1 MRNILWRFSRMDINE
16 ILRKMTLE
24 EKAALVSGTDFM
36 YTNPIPRLGL
46 KSVRMSDGPHG
57 LRVQTEAGDNGVSQS
72 EPATCFP
79 TAVTLAS
86 TFNTA
91 YVRAVGEAI
100 GREAEHY
107 GVDVLL
113 GPGVNIKRN
122 PLAGRNFEYYSEDP
136 HLAGKLGAAFVMGVQ
151 SRGVDVAVKH
161 FALNN
166 SENFR
171 FMGDSVCDERAAR
184 EIYLKPFEIVVKE
197 ANPGTVMSSYNKV
210 NGTYASENRWLL
222 TDVLRGEWG
231 FGGAVMTDW
240 GGTHDRIEMLKSGLD
255 IEMPGDT
262 DICRKWICDAVKD
275 GTLDESV
282 LDTAVKNILTLA
294 AKHEGRVK
302 KNVKFE
308 LNRHL
313 AEKVA
318 TDGAV
323 LMKNDGILP
332 LRADGEYMVVGE
344 LFEKPR
350 YQGSGSSMINPTAL
364 VTPKDAFDSR
374 KIKYEYAKG
383 YRENKPE
390 PDAQLMDEAVA
401 KAEKFDTVL
410 AFIGLTDYVESE
422 GCDRENM
429 YLPENQLALID
440 ALIKSGKRV
449 CIVTYGGAPYEMPFA
464 DDVAAILNMYL
475 PGQECGG
482 STAALLFGELS
493 PSGRLAE
500 TWPISYSDV
509 PFGDSFG
516 KSQVEVYRES
526 VFVGYRYY
534 TTANKKV
541 RFPFGHGLSYT
552 TFEYSDMSVKQDGE
566 GVTVGVTVKNTGKR
580 IGGEV
585 VQLYVAAPI
594 SDIYKPSRELRAFD
608 KVYLKPDEATRVEL
622 FVPYEALRYWDIKKK
637 RYVLEDGDYTFM
649 ISKNACDVILSR
661 EVNIDGECEDS
672 PYTDKVGTAYS
683 LLAFKAIDDALFE
696 EMSSLKIP
704 ALPPKKPIVMESR
717 FTDLKETFVGKILY
731 SAVLSVARKDMKAA
745 KKLPEGKDRDNK
757 IKGAIFMERILDS
770 NSLTTMSMAAG
781 KQFPYNFAEGFMHL
795 ANGKIFKGAKCF
807 LTKIKAPALP
817 KEKENE

>member
-1 MRNILWRFSRMDINE
+1 MDINE
-16 ILRKMTLE
+16 ILSKMTLE

-36 YTNPIPRLGL
+36 YTNPIARLGV

-57 LRVQTEAGDNGVSQS
+57 LRVQMEAGDNGVSRS

-86 TFNTA
+86 TFNPD

-100 GREAEHY
+100 GTEAEHY
-107 GVDVLL
+107 GIDVLL

-136 HLAGKLGAAFVMGVQ
+136 YLAGKLGASFVMGVQ

-184 EIYLKPFEIVVKE
+184 EIYLKPFETVVKE
-197 ANPGTVMSSYNKV
+197 ARPGTVMSSYNKI
-210 NGTYASENRWLL
+210 NGTYASENKWLL

-231 FGGAVMTDW
+231 FDGVVMTDW
-240 GGTHDRIEMLKSGLD
+240 GGTHDRLRMLSAGLD

-262 DICRKWICDAVKD
+262 AVCRKWICDAVKD
-275 GTLDESV
+275 GSLDESV
-282 LDTAVKNILTLA
+282 LDTAVKNLLA
-294 AKHEGRVK
+294 LAREHEGRVK
-302 KNVKFE
+302 KNADFE
-308 LNRHL
+308 AHRRL

-323 LMKNDGILP
+323 LMKNDGTLP
-332 LRADGEYMVVGE
+332 LTSSGEYLVVGE

-383 YRENKPE
+383 YRENKLA
-390 PDAQLMDEAVA
+390 PDQELIAEAVA
-401 KAEKFDTVL
+401 MAEKFDTVL
-410 AFIGLTDYVESE
+410 VFIGLTDYVESE
-422 GCDRENM
+422 GCDRDSM
-429 YLPENQLALID
+429 TLPENQLALID
-440 ALIKSGKRV
+440 ALVKSGKRV
-449 CIVTYGGAPYEMPFA
+449 CAVTYGGAPYEMPFA
-464 DDVAAILNMYL
+464 DSVAAILNMYL
-475 PGQECGG
+475 PGQECGS
-482 STAALLFGELS
+482 STAALLFGERS
-493 PSGRLAE
+493 PCGRLAE

-509 PFGDSFG
+509 PFGDSFA
-516 KSQVEVYRES
+516 KTKVEVYRES

-534 TTANKKV
+534 TTALKKV
-541 RFPFGHGLSYT
+541 RYPFGHGLSYT
-552 TFEYSDMSVKQDGE
+552 TFGYSDMTLEKTDE
-566 GVTVGVTVKNTGKR
+566 GVKVAVTVTNTGAR

-585 VQLYVAAPI
+585 IQLYVAAPI
-594 SDIYKPSRELRAFD
+594 SDVYKPSRELRAFD
-608 KVYLKPDEATRVEL
+608 KVYLKPKEATRVEL
-622 FVPYEALRYWDIKKK
+622 FVPYESLKYWHIKEK
-637 RYVLEDGDYTFM
+637 RYVLEGGEYTFM
-649 ISKNACDVILSR
+649 ISANAQEVILSDALTL
-661 EVNIDGECEDS
+661 DGEDVTA
-672 PYTDKVGTAYS
+672 PYSEAVSTTYS
-683 LLAFKAIDDALFE
+683 LLAFKAVSDEIFE
-696 EMSSLKIP
+696 EMSLLKIP
-704 ALPPKKPIVMESR
+704 ALPPKLPITMESR
-717 FTDLKETFVGKILY
+717 FSDLKESFMGRILY
-731 SAVLSVARKDMKAA
+731 GAVLSVAKKDMNAA
-745 KKLPEGKDRDNK
+745 KKLPEGKERDNK

-807 LTKIKAPALP
+807 LTKIKAPSLP
-817 KEKENE
+817 KENKK